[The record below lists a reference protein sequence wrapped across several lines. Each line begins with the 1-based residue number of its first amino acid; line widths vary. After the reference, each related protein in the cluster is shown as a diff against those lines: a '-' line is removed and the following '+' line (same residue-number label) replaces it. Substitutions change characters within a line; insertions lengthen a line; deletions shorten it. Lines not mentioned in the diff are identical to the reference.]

1 MEEGEEYNQIIT
13 RVSNVQRLSKEYYNN
28 DDSYSD
34 SSSYEWNRISFP
46 FTEVKYAQIKEE
58 IKDDNMVNPVDENDP
73 DA

>member
-1 MEEGEEYNQIIT
+1 MEEGEEYNQIIN